1 MNRTADLRTAVADV
15 HSKLRA
21 VARLADVLQ
30 EVRYD
35 MPPGS
40 PVRPDRDGVSRPVEA
55 LLAEREAR
63 GVDAEIELAL
73 DSLRDALVA
82 LDLAERALCGGISAW
97 EGRPA

>member
-1 MNRTADLRTAVADV
+1 MNHTTDLRAAVADV
-15 HSKLRA
+15 RA
-21 VARLADVLQ
+21 RLHTVAHLADVLQ

-40 PVRPDRDGVSRPVEA
+40 QVRPDRDGVSRPVEA

-73 DSLRDALVA
+73 DALRDAMVA